1 MKKNLLVLFLMLAL
15 CLAVAVPAGAA
26 ETSYVIDELELLTS
40 DEIDTLNSY
49 ADSWANTLQV
59 DICFV
64 FTTAE
69 DMEAYVA
76 QNELGKFDND
86 IIMVENET
94 HWEIVSDLDCIT
106 EDLEYEIRD
115 VYDVEE
121 TYFDGIKAYIDAVA
135 KVVEE
140 NQKVPEEEPST
151 PEAEP
156 SVPEEEPNAPAEPEK
171 EPSSVL
177 MDHAGLLTQAE
188 ATALK
193 ARLEAI
199 ADRFSVEVA
208 IVTVDSCNGMD
219 REKYAKEL
227 YKESGYG
234 RGQDK
239 DGILLVI
246 EMDAANRGWAIY
258 CKALGDVALSESH
271 REQLGEDMTPDLKA
285 GRFADAFNTFADRCE
300 ERIDIAINGE
310 PFDPGFTLLL
320 SLGIGFLL
328 AAIVT
333 AVMKRQLKSVRFQHA
348 AANYVREDSMHV
360 TEAYEFFLYST
371 VEKRARPKSSSG
383 SSGSVGSREGSSSG
397 SF

>member
-1 MKKNLLVLFLMLAL
+1 MKKNLFVLFLMLAL

-135 KVVEE
+135 KVVEA
-140 NQKVPEEEPST
+140 NQKVPEEEPSI
-151 PEAEP
+151 PNAKP

-171 EPSSVL
+171 ETSSVL

-188 ATALK
+188 AAALK

-219 REKYAKEL
+219 REKYAKAL

-300 ERIDIAINGE
+300 ERIEIAINGE
-310 PFDPGFTLLL
+310 PFNPGVTLLV
-320 SLGIGFLL
+320 SLGIGFLI

-333 AVMKRQLKSVRFQHA
+333 AVMKGQLKSVHSQFA